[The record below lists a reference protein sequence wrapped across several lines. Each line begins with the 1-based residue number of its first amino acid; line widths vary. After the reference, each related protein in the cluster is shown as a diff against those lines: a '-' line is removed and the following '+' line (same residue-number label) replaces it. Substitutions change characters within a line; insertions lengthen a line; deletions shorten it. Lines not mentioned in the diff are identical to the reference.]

1 MSHAGPELPL
11 LDSPEK
17 VVARPE
23 ITDVQT
29 ARWLLLLALVAAA
42 AQGAEVYRSKAKDGS
57 VTYSDRPENDSS
69 EFIPTVQGPRPAGAQ
84 ATGAQRTAA
93 RPGAPGAAAARPA
106 DAAPETAAP
115 PAPLPPGP
123 TAAELREKRQKNC
136 DIAKEREQRYEVSRR
151 LFKTNQKGE
160 REYLDDKAVAEAK
173 AKAAQD
179 VKDWCG

>member
-1 MSHAGPELPL
+1 M
-11 LDSPEK
+11 
-17 VVARPE
+17 
-23 ITDVQT
+23 QT
-29 ARWLLLLALVAAA
+29 ARCLVLLALLAAA

-57 VTYSDRPENDSS
+57 VTYSDRPENDNS
-69 EFIPTVQGPRPAGAQ
+69 EYVTTVQGPRPAGA
-84 ATGAQRTAA
+84 RTP
-93 RPGAPGAAAARPA
+93 RPGAQAAAGPRPADSAPEAAAA
-106 DAAPETAAP
+106 

-151 LFKTNQKGE
+151 LFKTNAKGE

-179 VKDWCG
+179 VKDWRG

>member
-1 MSHAGPELPL
+1 M
-11 LDSPEK
+11 
-17 VVARPE
+17 
-23 ITDVQT
+23 QT
-29 ARWLLLLALVAAA
+29 ARCLLLLALLAAA

-57 VTYSDRPENDSS
+57 VTYSDRPENENS
-69 EFIPTVQGPRPAGAQ
+69 EFVTTIQGPRAAGAQ
-84 ATGAQRTAA
+84 ATAAARTARPGAQTPAA
-93 RPGAPGAAAARPA
+93 RPG
-106 DAAPETAAP
+106 DAPEAVAP

-151 LFKTNQKGE
+151 LFKTNDKGE